1 GTGSSFTDRQWLLAF
16 SDFYND
22 EHKPVDDFG
31 ALFFDE
37 WDFEQ
42 WNLTWNLLANCI
54 QLYLK
59 FGVTQ
64 APGERLQQRKL
75 KQEITEILIEWADI
89 YFSSLSKFNTRIS
102 RKELYD
108 AFIEYDPLQRKYISP
123 TMFKKKFMQYCQYK
137 GYVFNPHKYDPVT
150 GKPHQFDKDGKP
162 VIDDKAGGVEYF
174 MIGVNAV
181 EPEVKQETKKLRYIP
196 PQNESI

>member
-1 GTGSSFTDRQWLLAF
+1 GNGSSFPDRQWLLAF
-16 SDFYND
+16 SDFYSD

-31 ALFFDE
+31 CLFFNE

-59 FGVTQ
+59 FGVIQ
-64 APGERLQQRKL
+64 APGERLLQRKL
-75 KQEITEILIEWADI
+75 KQEITESLINWADE
-89 YFSSLSKFNTRIS
+89 YFSDADKFDVKLL

-108 AFIEYDPLQRKYISP
+108 AFCNTDSTQRKIISP
-123 TMFKKKFMQYCQYK
+123 TGFKKRFMLYCQYK

-150 GKPHQFDKDGKP
+150 GKPYQFDKDGKP
-162 VIDDKAGGVEYF
+162 VIDDKSGGVEYF
-174 MIGVNAV
+174 MVSSGNTV
-181 EPEVKQETKKLRYIP
+181 EPEKKQETKKLRYTP
-196 PQNESI
+196 PAK